1 MLSSGVLSIF
11 VGIKLCGKYTMYV
24 MCIKYSQCTEEPL
37 RMYPGIFCHL
47 EVVHLHNPIFLKQK
61 QKTTKKKT
69 QQQLSSIQSENC
81 FNPLEI

>member
-61 QKTTKKKT
+61 KTTKKKP

>member
-1 MLSSGVLSIF
+1 
-11 VGIKLCGKYTMYV
+11 MYV

-61 QKTTKKKT
+61 QKKNNQKKP
-69 QQQLSSIQSENC
+69 N
-81 FNPLEI
+81 NN

>member
-11 VGIKLCGKYTMYV
+11 VGIKLRGKYTMYV

-47 EVVHLHNPIFLKQK
+47 EVVHLHNPIFLKPKKKKKPQKLTNK
-61 QKTTKKKT
+61 QKKPNFVRRKY
-69 QQQLSSIQSENC
+69 LIN
-81 FNPLEI
+81 

>member
-1 MLSSGVLSIF
+1 MLSSDVLSIF
-11 VGIKLCGKYTMYV
+11 VGIKLRGKYTMYV

-37 RMYPGIFCHL
+37 RMYPSIFCHL
-47 EVVHLHNPIFLKQK
+47 EVVHLHNPIFKK
-61 QKTTKKKT
+61 KKNKKKT